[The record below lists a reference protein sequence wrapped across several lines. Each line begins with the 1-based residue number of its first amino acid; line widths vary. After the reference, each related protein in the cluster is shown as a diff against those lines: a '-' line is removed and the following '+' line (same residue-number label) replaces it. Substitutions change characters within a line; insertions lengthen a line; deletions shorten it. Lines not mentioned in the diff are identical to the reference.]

1 MQACEKERDLEMFY
15 ESLLTREERE
25 IQAEMRTFV
34 REQVPHELLRALDR
48 DEIQYPRDYVR
59 ALGEANLLG
68 LRFAPEYGGRGL
80 PWTAEV
86 IAEEEIGILGTT
98 LGCAYVMPSI
108 VGEALHVFG
117 THEQKERYLRPLLKG
132 EMISAEALTEPR
144 GGSDFFG
151 ATSRA
156 ELKGDTFVINGQ
168 KRFVVGATEADLF
181 LVYCRTNFD
190 EAAHRHQRISAIL
203 VERGPGV
210 KTEYQYGLMG
220 TRGGGTGRIVFRE
233 VEVPKENLIGE
244 LHSGAQV
251 FNQMMIPERLTSA
264 AASLG
269 VRAALEIA
277 ARYSDKRRA
286 FGQRIRSFQGVSFM
300 IADAITQLDAA
311 RAIVYMAA
319 RAVDE
324 DAPNRRRLVSEAKK
338 FATDTA
344 WRVANLAMQVMG
356 GIGYTDIY
364 PVERMLRDYRLSQ
377 IWTGTNEIMNLL
389 IQHEY
394 YDEVLDDARPQRQV
408 ERDAVGSEAE
418 TEKIFDDDDMWRV
431 HEG

>member
-1 MQACEKERDLEMFY
+1 MFY
-15 ESLLTREERE
+15 EHLLSEAESE
-25 IQAEMRTFV
+25 IQAEVRAFV
-34 REQVPHELLRALDR
+34 RDQVPHDLVQKLDR
-48 DEIQYPRDYVR
+48 DEIPYPREYVR

-68 LRFAPEYGGRGL
+68 LRFAPEWGGRGL

-86 IAEEEIGILGTT
+86 IAEEEIGVLGTT

-117 THEQKERYLRPLLKG
+117 TNEQKERFLRPLLKG
-132 EMISAEALTEPR
+132 EIISAEALTEPR

-156 ELKGDTFVINGQ
+156 ELKDDTFVINGQ

-190 EAAHRHQRISAIL
+190 EEAHRHQRISAIL
-203 VERGPGV
+203 VERGQGV

-220 TRGGGTGRIVFRE
+220 TRGGGTGRIVFRN
-233 VEVPKENLIGE
+233 VEVPKENLIGA
-244 LHSGAQV
+244 LHGGAEV

-286 FGQRIRSFQGVSFM
+286 FGERIRRFQAVSFM
-300 IADAITQLDAA
+300 VADAITQLDAA

-319 RAVDE
+319 RAVDT

-344 WRVANLAMQVMG
+344 WQVANLAMQVMG

-364 PVERMLRDYRLSQ
+364 PVERLLRDFRLSQ

-394 YDEVLDDARPQRQV
+394 YDEVLGAEGVQRQV
-408 ERDAVGSEAE
+408 ERDAVSSGAE
-418 TEKIFDDDDMWRV
+418 SEKIFDDEDMWRV
-431 HEG
+431 HAG